1 MRTAMIVNKTKLAK
15 EIKRANTRLVALEK
29 KGLADTSR
37 AYQYVFS
44 EMPNRYGLTS
54 VSKSGHLKFVTSF
67 KKLSESDLQTLQAEV
82 TNFLKAQTS
91 TIKGAKQAQKKR
103 TENFRKQFGNDIYK
117 KYSESKQFRQV
128 VDNALSSEAFKSA
141 YDRFG
146 SEQVL
151 RITKEVGVENAE
163 SIFTKA
169 LSDNIETLT
178 ELYDL
183 IKDLT

>member
-1 MRTAMIVNKTKLAK
+1 MTVNKKALARD
-15 EIKRANTRLVALEK
+15 IKRANTRLVALEK

-54 VSKSGHLKFVTSF
+54 VSKSGHLKFVTAL
-67 KKLSESDLQTLQAEV
+67 KKLSESDLKTLQSEV
-82 TNFLKAQTS
+82 SNFLNAQTS
-91 TIKGAKQAQKKR
+91 TVTGAKKTQQKR
-103 TENFRKQFGNDIYK
+103 TENFKKQFGKDVYK
-117 KYSESKQFRQV
+117 KYSESKRFRQV
-128 VDNALSSEAFKSA
+128 VDNALSSQEFKSA
-141 YDRFG
+141 IDRFG

-151 RITKEVGVENAE
+151 QITKELGFDNAQ

-169 LSDNIETLT
+169 ISDNIETLT

-183 IKDLT
+183 IKVLE